1 MSKEIEF
8 YDKNSINE
16 KTKFFRYMDS
26 LVTHKT
32 FSRSESILMIIIF
45 YTQIISGFFSEQVG
59 ILKSNVIPDKYL
71 MLLQK
76 IIRIRDLF
84 ENSYNV
90 FCVILIFLFV
100 FLIIFTILFIIG
112 VQKTGKVTF
121 YSVNELILNSCLK
134 IFIYVLYQ
142 PILDFCLSLI
152 CFEDIN
158 PNFSKEQNIKCN
170 LSDKL
175 LYLIIMLFSFFYTIF
190 LGIFLAIFYNESF
203 MLSNSYMSR
212 ITTKYEL
219 YMNVNCAIFSI
230 ILSFTYNLGGI
241 IFILYNIILSFVL
254 LKLYLEE
261 HPFYDNTTNF
271 LIGYFHSLYV
281 WASLFCLIFYFIPV
295 SQVSIIFLFMAII
308 IFWM

>member
-100 FLIIFTILFIIG
+100 FLIIFTILFI
-112 VQKTGKVTF
+112 
-121 YSVNELILNSCLK
+121 L
-134 IFIYVLYQ
+134 
-142 PILDFCLSLI
+142 
-152 CFEDIN
+152 
-158 PNFSKEQNIKCN
+158 
-170 LSDKL
+170 
-175 LYLIIMLFSFFYTIF
+175 
-190 LGIFLAIFYNESF
+190 
-203 MLSNSYMSR
+203 
-212 ITTKYEL
+212 
-219 YMNVNCAIFSI
+219 
-230 ILSFTYNLGGI
+230 
-241 IFILYNIILSFVL
+241 
-254 LKLYLEE
+254 
-261 HPFYDNTTNF
+261 
-271 LIGYFHSLYV
+271 
-281 WASLFCLIFYFIPV
+281 
-295 SQVSIIFLFMAII
+295 
-308 IFWM
+308 